1 MRKLHKSAQDVLR
14 HRDHEGLLKDAGTLT
29 KDDQRGL
36 AFLSTHDNSF
46 ANAFPLALTGSDP
59 NDAFSPRR
67 EFQVAIAR
75 KLGLPIDILLPCVNS
90 TVRANENSCR
100 TTVDPHGNGVASA
113 TGVPGDHVRRFHD
126 RIVSEIVSLARA
138 AGIYA
143 KGGHTGMQ
151 GHLQQMH
158 GCLSCE

>member
-14 HRDHEGLLKDAGTLT
+14 HLDYEGLLKDAGTLT

-59 NDAFSPRR
+59 NDAFSPR

-75 KLGLPIDILLPCVNS
+75 KLGLPIGILWPYIQPFARMKIL
-90 TVRANENSCR
+90 
-100 TTVDPHGNGVASA
+100 
-113 TGVPGDHVRRFHD
+113 TGPSSIHM
-126 RIVSEIVSLARA
+126 
-138 AGIYA
+138 A
-143 KGGHTGMQ
+143 K
-151 GHLQQMH
+151 
-158 GCLSCE
+158 